1 MAAKQHPAE
10 ELPSPDDT
18 IEQKAERLLRLANN
32 KLSDTAFI
40 RSTVGW
46 IAAYQKD
53 VCEELLKK
61 KKLGDGEVLNA
72 FIEFLGTPAA
82 EAFFNNPVIQPIV
95 NELLHQPRFKM
106 LFDSLPKKK

>member
-10 ELPSPDDT
+10 ELPSQDDT
-18 IEQKAERLLRLANN
+18 IEQKAERLLRLANS

-53 VCEELLKK
+53 VCEELLEASKRDIA
-61 KKLGDGEVLNA
+61 LFEAAVEFFGAEQVHD
-72 FIEFLGTPAA
+72 FIDHY
-82 EAFFNNPVIQPIV
+82 PVFRQ
-95 NELLHQPRFKM
+95 LHDHPTFKTI
-106 LFDSLPKKK
+106 FKV

>member
-53 VCEELLKK
+53 VCEELLRMKECS
-61 KKLGDGEVLNA
+61 DSYVLMHILRFVENPTN
-72 FIEFLGTPAA
+72 E
-82 EAFFNNPVIQPIV
+82 EFFNNPVIV
-95 NELLHQPRFKM
+95 ELRHQPRFKM

>member
-10 ELPSPDDT
+10 ELPSQDDT
-18 IEQKAERLLRLANN
+18 IEQKAERLLRLANS

-53 VCEELLKK
+53 VCEELLRMKECS
-61 KKLGDGEVLNA
+61 DSYVLMHILRFVENPTN
-72 FIEFLGTPAA
+72 E
-82 EAFFNNPVIQPIV
+82 EFFNNPVIV
-95 NELLHQPRFKM
+95 ELRHQPRFKM